1 MPLKTAFR
9 PCDSYRP
16 YQQSV
21 SVCLCSFLCIASCDL
36 CPSNLV
42 AIVEAHAAE
51 GGQFGLQTL
60 VPWLLLLLLVELLP
74 LDLLPHAPGL
84 LDCLHHRILV
94 PKECRGVEAGQDVW

>member
-1 MPLKTAFR
+1 MSSLFSLLIDLVKSAYLPL
-9 PCDSYRP
+9 
-16 YQQSV
+16 QQHV
-21 SVCLCSFLCIASCDL
+21 

-60 VPWLLLLLLVELLP
+60 VSRLLLLLLVELLP

-84 LDCLHHRILV
+84 LDGLHHRILV
-94 PKECRGVEAGQDVW
+94 PKQRCGVEAG